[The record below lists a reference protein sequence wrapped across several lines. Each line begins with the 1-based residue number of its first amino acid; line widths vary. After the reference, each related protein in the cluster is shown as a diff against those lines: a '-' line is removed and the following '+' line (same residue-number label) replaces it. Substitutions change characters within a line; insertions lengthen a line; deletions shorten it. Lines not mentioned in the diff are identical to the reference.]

1 MGADSRVKYCDNDF
15 DNKLIVSNLRRLINQ
30 IWKLLPMKENE
41 EDWQK
46 QLDSV
51 LVELRGLHA
60 MFGDQLDF
68 LVLLS
73 KLEGLRGVENFI
85 TYRVIVFSSIS
96 LLTELTNS
104 LDVRKS

>member
-1 MGADSRVKYCDNDF
+1 MRYHANEFADT
-15 DNKLIVSNLRRLINQ
+15 IVVQDLRRLINQ
-30 IWKLLPMKENE
+30 IWKLLPMREHE

-68 LVLLS
+68 LILVS
-73 KLEGLRGVENFI
+73 KLEGLREVENFM
-85 TYRVIVFSSIS
+85 TYRTTVFSVIS
-96 LLTELTNS
+96 LLTELTNAFNA
-104 LDVRKS
+104 

>member
-1 MGADSRVKYCDNDF
+1 MTYYNIKFRNSTVVQD
-15 DNKLIVSNLRRLINQ
+15 LRRLINQ
-30 IWKLLPMKENE
+30 IWKLLPMRENE

-51 LVELRGLHA
+51 LIELRGLHA

-68 LVLLS
+68 LILIS
-73 KLEGLRGVENFI
+73 KLEGLHVTVNFI
-85 TYRVIVFSSIS
+85 SYRVTVFSAIS

-104 LDVRKS
+104 IDVE